1 MIGKRWLL
9 VFCIMIFLTGSFLTR
24 AAHSRILEVTITVEG
39 LACPFCAYGI
49 EKKLKRVEGV
59 RSINIEMNRGIV
71 VLAAEKDRSVNIREV
86 PGAVKDSGFS
96 LGRMKV
102 RVTGI
107 ARRDGGKFLLQYG
120 GSDELFFV
128 GDMKTDRKKQFS
140 EYIKSGKTV
149 EAEGVIQKG
158 PEKVWT
164 LYPESLKG
172 ISP

>member
-1 MIGKRWLL
+1 MVRKRWFL
-9 VFCIMIFLTGSFLTR
+9 VFCIVIFLMGSFFPR

-59 RSINIEMNRGIV
+59 RSIDIEMNRGVV
-71 VLAAEKDRSVNIREV
+71 VLAAEKDHSVNIRQI

-107 ARRDGGKFLLQYG
+107 ARLEDGKFIIQYG
-120 GSDELFFV
+120 GPDELFFV
-128 GDMKTDRKKQFS
+128 GEMKTDRKRQFS
-140 EYIKSGKTV
+140 EYIENGKAV
-149 EAEGVIQKG
+149 ETEGIIQEE
-158 PEKVWT
+158 PEGSWT
-164 LYPESLKG
+164 LRPESLKG
-172 ISP
+172 VSP

>member
-1 MIGKRWLL
+1 
-9 VFCIMIFLTGSFLTR
+9 
-24 AAHSRILEVTITVEG
+24 
-39 LACPFCAYGI
+39 
-49 EKKLKRVEGV
+49 
-59 RSINIEMNRGIV
+59 
-71 VLAAEKDRSVNIREV
+71 
-86 PGAVKDSGFS
+86 
-96 LGRMKV
+96 MKV